1 MNLHNLKKHKRL
13 FIVACIV
20 FILGI
25 GGIMNISNCFIK
37 TDTIDAVVVKSYQ
50 GRRTGR
56 RGRSRSRTR
65 LMYVE

>member
-1 MNLHNLKKHKRL
+1 
-13 FIVACIV
+13 
-20 FILGI
+20 
-25 GGIMNISNCFIK
+25 MNISNCFIK